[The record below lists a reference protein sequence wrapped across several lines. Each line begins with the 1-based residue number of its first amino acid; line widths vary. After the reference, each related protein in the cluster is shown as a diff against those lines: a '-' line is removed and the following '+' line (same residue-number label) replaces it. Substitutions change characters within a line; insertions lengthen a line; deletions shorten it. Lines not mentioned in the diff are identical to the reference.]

1 MITKY
6 SNSTVILKISK
17 KDYSLKTIL
26 NINDDAL
33 ILCDIKE

>member
-6 SNSTVILKISK
+6 SNSTVILEISK